1 MFHVKHKGTT
11 MTQLV
16 TTADV
21 KAHLRIDGTEED
33 ALISQYILAA
43 QEAAETITH
52 RPLFS
57 ETDPD
62 AITNDASKLPAQV
75 KQFILVTAGDFYKQ
89 RENRNDRP
97 FTVYFEHLLDAWV
110 MYGY

>member
-1 MFHVKHKGTT
+1 

-16 TTADV
+16 TTADVKADV

-62 AITNDASKLPAQV
+62 AITDDASKLPAQV

-89 RENRNDRP
+89 RENRNDKP

-110 MYGY
+110 KYGY

>member
-1 MFHVKHKGTT
+1 

-33 ALISQYILAA
+33 ALIAQYILAA

-62 AITNDASKLPAQV
+62 AITDDASKLPAQV

-97 FTVYFEHLLDAWV
+97 FTVYFDHLLDAWV
-110 MYGY
+110 KYGY

>member
-1 MFHVKHKGTT
+1 

-21 KAHLRIDGTEED
+21 KAHLRIDGTGED
-33 ALISQYILAA
+33 ALIAQYILAA

-52 RPLFS
+52 RPLVS
-57 ETDPD
+57 ATDPD
-62 AITNDASKLPAQV
+62 AITDDASKLPAQV

-89 RENRNDRP
+89 RENRNDKP

-110 MYGY
+110 KYGGF

>member
-1 MFHVKHKGTT
+1 

-33 ALISQYILAA
+33 ALISQYIMAA

-62 AITNDASKLPAQV
+62 AITDDASKLPAQV
-75 KQFILVTAGDFYKQ
+75 KQFIQ
-89 RENRNDRP
+89 
-97 FTVYFEHLLDAWV
+97 HLLDAWV
-110 MYGY
+110 KYGCF

>member
-1 MFHVKHKGTT
+1 

-21 KAHLRIDGTEED
+21 KAHL
-33 ALISQYILAA
+33 YIMAA

-62 AITNDASKLPAQV
+62 AITDDASKLPAQV

-89 RENRNDRP
+89 RENRNEKQ
-97 FTVYFEHLLDAWV
+97 FAVYFEHLLDAWV
-110 MYGY
+110 KYGCF

>member
-1 MFHVKHKGTT
+1 

-33 ALISQYILAA
+33 ALIAQYILAA
-43 QEAAETITH
+43 QDAAETRTH
-52 RPLFS
+52 RPLCS

-62 AITNDASKLPAQV
+62 AITDDASKLPAQV

-89 RENRNDRP
+89 RENRNDKP
-97 FTVYFEHLLDAWV
+97 FTLYFEHLLDAWV
-110 MYGY
+110 KYGY

>member
-1 MFHVKHKGTT
+1 

-33 ALISQYILAA
+33 ALISQYIMAA

-52 RPLFS
+52 RPLYS

-62 AITNDASKLPAQV
+62 AITDDPAKLPAAV
-75 KQFILVTAGDFYKQ
+75 KQFILLQVGDYYRN
-89 RENRNDRP
+89 RENRGEKQ
-97 FTVYFEHLLDAWV
+97 FSVYFANLLDAWV
-110 MYGY
+110 KYGGF